1 MSDIPTLTESGG
13 QEVDRIRDI
22 IFGSQM
28 KAIDGHLAALRTDL
42 EQLRQQQV
50 RLQTQLLELDAEQT
64 RRLQNFRAEASADLD
79 GLRTELRATTQD
91 LDHAKADREV
101 LGRMLVDLGQQLLE
115 GGRPFGERLQA
126 LGQAAT
132 N

>member
-1 MSDIPTLTESGG
+1 MSDIPALTESGG

-28 KAIDGHLAALRTDL
+28 KAIDGHLAALRADL
-42 EQLRQQQV
+42 EQLRQQQG
-50 RLQTQLLELDAEQT
+50 RLQAQLLDLDAEQT
-64 RRLQNFRAEASADLD
+64 RRLQTFRAEASADLD
-79 GLRTELRATTQD
+79 GLRTELRATAQG

-115 GGRPFGERLQA
+115 GGRPLGERLQA
-126 LGQAAT
+126 LSQAAT
-132 N
+132 H